1 MKRSVVLHDTRIRSG
16 AQVIEAILDKQV
28 VVGENAV
35 LGTGSAEVP
44 NKETPDH
51 LFSGLIVVGKEAT
64 IPPNFTIGKNSI
76 LHPHIREQDFASAEI
91 PEGETIRASQIK
103 E

>member
-1 MKRSVVLHDTRIRSG
+1 M
-16 AQVIEAILDKQV
+16 IEAILDKQV
-28 VVGENAV
+28 VVGENTV
-35 LGTGSAEVP
+35 LGAGSAAVP

-64 IPPNFTIGKNSI
+64 VPPDFKIGKNSI
-76 LHPHIREQDFASAEI
+76 LHPHLREQDFASAEI
-91 PEGETIRASQIK
+91 PAGETIRASRIK